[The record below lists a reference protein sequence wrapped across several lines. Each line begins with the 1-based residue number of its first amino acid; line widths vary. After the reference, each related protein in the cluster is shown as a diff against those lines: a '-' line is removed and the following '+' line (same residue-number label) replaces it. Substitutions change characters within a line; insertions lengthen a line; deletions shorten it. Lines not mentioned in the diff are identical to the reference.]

1 MENRKTKQQFT
12 HNINSKHLLTYRKW
26 KRKQNNHKLNY
37 KNNTNNNTNKI
48 NKKQLVWLKQ
58 TK

>member
-48 NKKQLVWLKQ
+48 KKKQLFG
-58 TK
+58 